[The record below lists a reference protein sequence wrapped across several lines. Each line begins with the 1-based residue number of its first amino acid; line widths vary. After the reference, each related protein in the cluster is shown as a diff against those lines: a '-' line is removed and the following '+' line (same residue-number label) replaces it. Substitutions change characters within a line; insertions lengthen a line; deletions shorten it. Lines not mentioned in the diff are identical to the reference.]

1 MTAPQASPYA
11 VKLYAIGGPEVL
23 QAEPFEIQQP
33 GRDQVL
39 VRNAA
44 VGLNFIDTYF
54 RSGLYKVVLPSGL
67 GSEAAGV
74 VEAVGSAATGFW
86 TGDRVGYFTGTLGA
100 YATHALVDQDRLVRL
115 PDGIAFDQ
123 AAASMLKGCTA
134 EYLIERCAKVQAGQ
148 TVLVHAAAGG
158 VGSLL
163 VQWLKAIGATVIAHS
178 SSPEKAAIASENGAG
193 HSLHGPM
200 EELAGEVRSLTQGH
214 GVPVVLDGVGADSW
228 KASLDSVARR
238 GLIVSYG
245 NASGPVPPV
254 SLLELSHAGSIYV
267 TRPTLGDYCAAP
279 EEMRA
284 SAERLFELML
294 GGKLKVRIGERFP
307 LRQVAEAHRA
317 IESRATTGSSVLI
330 P

>member
-1 MTAPQASPYA
+1 MTGTQASPYA
-11 VKLYAIGGPEVL
+11 VLLHETGGPDVL
-23 QAEPFEIQQP
+23 RIEPLTLPDP
-33 GRDQVL
+33 GPEQVL
-39 VRNAA
+39 VRHAA

-74 VEAVGSAATGFW
+74 VEAAGSAVAGFR

-100 YATHALVDQDRLVRL
+100 YATHALVEQDRLVKL
-115 PDGIAFDQ
+115 PDGIAFEQ

-134 EYLIERCAKVQAGQ
+134 EYLIERCARVQAGQ

-178 SSPEKAAIASENGAG
+178 SSPQKAALATENGAH

-214 GVPVVLDGVGADSW
+214 GVPVVLDGIGADSW
-228 KASLDSVARR
+228 KASLDSIARR
-238 GLIVSYG
+238 GLIVTYG
-245 NASGPVPPV
+245 NASGPVPPF
-254 SLLELSHAGSIYV
+254 SALELSQAGSVYV

-279 EEMRA
+279 AEMRA

-294 GGKLKVRIGERFP
+294 GDKLKVRIGERFP
-307 LRQVAEAHRA
+307 LKDAADAHRA
-317 IESRATTGSSVLI
+317 IESRATTGSTLLL

>member
-1 MTAPQASPYA
+1 
-11 VKLYAIGGPEVL
+11 
-23 QAEPFEIQQP
+23 
-33 GRDQVL
+33 
-39 VRNAA
+39 
-44 VGLNFIDTYF
+44 
-54 RSGLYKVVLPSGL
+54 
-67 GSEAAGV
+67 
-74 VEAVGSAATGFW
+74 
-86 TGDRVGYFTGTLGA
+86 
-100 YATHALVDQDRLVRL
+100 LVDQDRLVRL